1 MRPLLPALLSVTIL
15 VATGCGR
22 EIVATPGE
30 QHTKLTT
37 TVGEHHVTADV
48 EGEAGVHLY
57 VPNRAIITSQWNSFL
72 ITTSGVYFG
81 TNEIVQHRWIA
92 ISDGLPVALHI
103 AHDKFSAQ
111 CGTNQVTT
119 TPNKSL
125 QATAAAPSS

>member
-1 MRPLLPALLSVTIL
+1 LPELLSATIL

-22 EIVATPGE
+22 ETVVTPSE
-30 QHTKLTT
+30 QHTQLTA

-48 EGEAGVHLY
+48 EGEAGLHLY
-57 VPNRAIITSQWNSFL
+57 VPNRAIVTSQWSSFL

-81 TNEIVQHRWIA
+81 TNEIVEHRWIA
-92 ISDGLPVALHI
+92 ISDGFPVALHI
-103 AHDKFSAQ
+103 THDKFSAQ

-125 QATAAAPSS
+125 QATAAASSS